1 MFYEFEM
8 GFPVT
13 SDGKEFVCNAG
24 DPGLTTGLER
34 YPGEENGYPFQ
45 YFCLENSTDREGW
58 Q

>member
-34 YPGEENGYPFQ
+34 YPGEENGYPF
-45 YFCLENSTDREGW
+45 
-58 Q
+58 